1 MLRDIPLKRKA
12 RQARTAFVNAT
23 AATSLVLSALAL
35 SAHATPVV
43 AGRAKTEL
51 PNDQRW
57 EVEAL
62 ASPDIRINEGNFTM
76 PSQTQVLRLVS
87 GSNRTD
93 AILIVTGNVGGQ
105 IGNVSWGSSCP
116 KEATSTG
123 LFVLNRS
130 TEYKDNCLLVLGPV
144 KIDSVLKQV
153 SPELAKTM
161 REKEALFGGGGY
173 FVRASYASGSTRL
186 GIDAFLRQDFAGSK
200 TSLPTGEST
209 GGIPAEIVQ
218 WGNTLVDELK
228 GSVHSITG
236 RFQIPRLEFNGQ

>member
-1 MLRDIPLKRKA
+1 MLRDTPLKRRA
-12 RQARTAFVNAT
+12 GQACAAFVNGT
-23 AATSLVLSALAL
+23 AAAGLVLSALAL

-51 PNDQRW
+51 PDDQRW

-93 AILIVTGNVGGQ
+93 AILIMTGNVGGQ

-116 KEATSTG
+116 KEGTSTG
-123 LFVLNRS
+123 LFILNRS

-144 KIDSVLKQV
+144 EIDDLLKQV
-153 SPELAKTM
+153 NPELAKAM
-161 REKEALFGGGGY
+161 GKKEALFGGDGY
-173 FVRASYASGSTRL
+173 FVRASYASGATRL
-186 GIDAFLRQDFAGSK
+186 GIAAFLRPDFAGAK
-200 TSLPTGEST
+200 TSVPTSEST

-218 WGNTLVDELK
+218 WGNTLVDELR

-236 RFQIPRLEFNGQ
+236 RFHIPRIEFNGQ